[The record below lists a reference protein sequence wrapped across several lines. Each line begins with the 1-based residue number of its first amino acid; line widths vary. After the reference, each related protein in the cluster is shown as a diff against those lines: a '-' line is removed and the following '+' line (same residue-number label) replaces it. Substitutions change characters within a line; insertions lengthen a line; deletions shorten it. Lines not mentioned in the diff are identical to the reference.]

1 MIVQLARPTSTRS
14 RRTVLLVPI
23 IALQVVP
30 HCQTLGQ
37 TVESLSQIQSQA
49 TTRVDAEQ
57 RYLIHDMLFNAGV
70 RVALQVTSSTRR

>member
-1 MIVQLARPTSTRS
+1 MIVQLARTTSTRS

-30 HCQTLGQ
+30 HCHRLL
-37 TVESLSQIQSQA
+37 VKPSSQIQSQA

-70 RVALQVTSSTRR
+70 RVALQLTSSTRR